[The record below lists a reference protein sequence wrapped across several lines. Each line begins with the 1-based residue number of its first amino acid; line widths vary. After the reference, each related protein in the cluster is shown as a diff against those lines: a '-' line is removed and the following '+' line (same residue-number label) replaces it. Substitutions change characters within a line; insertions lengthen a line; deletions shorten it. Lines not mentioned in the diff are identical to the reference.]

1 VSAQTALQ
9 EDAAGQDLRETPQ
22 ALLGRPQ
29 ASPARRWASYGAAAA
44 VVLGVGLG
52 ALWYSIQPAEYR
64 TQETLIQ
71 LAAFNTALK
80 KEGVG
85 WKDALLPGSLGFV
98 PAAPSSVI
106 DNLAPLTQA
115 GIQLGAKLVHIKLL
129 AAYQRDAVEAQI
141 QLIHLKEILAQF
153 NPDSG
158 LEQEIKAL
166 AEGSPEDL
174 TTLQTSHRLN
184 LLYGE
189 IDAHIKNTM
198 SASRLYFQLGGWLY
212 NVKIG
217 AAVIR
222 NTSVALDTAGQADQA
237 RRFAKAVQKAG
248 GHQGLVGRLE
258 RLAELLEAGD
268 GPAGVSGQVQQI
280 LDGVGYR

>member
-1 VSAQTALQ
+1 
-9 EDAAGQDLRETPQ
+9 
-22 ALLGRPQ
+22 
-29 ASPARRWASYGAAAA
+29 
-44 VVLGVGLG
+44 
-52 ALWYSIQPAEYR
+52 
-64 TQETLIQ
+64 
-71 LAAFNTALK
+71 
-80 KEGVG
+80 
-85 WKDALLPGSLGFV
+85 
-98 PAAPSSVI
+98 
-106 DNLAPLTQA
+106 
-115 GIQLGAKLVHIKLL
+115 
-129 AAYQRDAVEAQI
+129 
-141 QLIHLKEILAQF
+141 
-153 NPDSG
+153 
-158 LEQEIKAL
+158 L